1 MSLLAFGIN
10 HNTAD
15 ISVREKVAFNPEQL
29 RPALIEAKERAQLR
43 ELAVLS
49 TCNRTEFYCVSSTPD
64 QASDQLIEWLGNHRQ
79 IDPSELQKASYV
91 HQGSDA
97 LEHIMKV
104 AAGLDSMVLGEP
116 QILGQMKQA
125 YGYSQEASTVGE
137 HLNRIFQKTFLVA
150 KQVRTHTDIGRNPVS
165 VAYAAVHLAKRIF
178 SNPEK
183 SRALLIGAGETIEL
197 VGRHL
202 KEYGVTNLVV
212 ANRTLERGERLAQA
226 LDADAI
232 LLSDIPDQLVRSDIV
247 ISSTASTL
255 PLLGKGTVEAALK
268 KRKHK
273 PIFMVDLAV
282 PRDIEPQVGDLADIY
297 LYTVDDLHDVVQ
309 ANIKSREGA
318 ALEAEL
324 LIQSGVDDFI
334 RDHRGQE
341 AVGLIRSY
349 REASEKLRDEQLA
362 NAQRMLA
369 NGDDPQKVI
378 ETLAHRLTNKLIHHP
393 SIHLKKLG
401 TEGRIESLALAADLL
416 DLDLAESQQL
426 VNTLNFD

>member
-29 RPALIEAKERAQLR
+29 RSSLMDAKRSAQLQ

-49 TCNRTEFYCVSSTPD
+49 TCNRTEFYCVSNTPER
-64 QASDQLIEWLGNHRQ
+64 ASGRIIDWLGDHRQ
-79 IDPSELQKASYV
+79 IDQSELRKASYV
-91 HQGSDA
+91 HQGGDA

-104 AAGLDSMVLGEP
+104 ASGLDSMVLGEP

-125 YGYSQEASTVGE
+125 YTYSQEASTVGE
-137 HLNRIFQKTFLVA
+137 HLNRIFQRTFLVA
-150 KQVRTHTDIGRNPVS
+150 KQVRTHTDIGKNPVS

-183 SRALLIGAGETIEL
+183 NRALLIGAGETIEL

-212 ANRTLERGERLAQA
+212 ANRSKERGARLAEA
-226 LDADAI
+226 LGAESI
-232 LLSDIPDQLVRSDIV
+232 LLSEIPDQLIRSDMV

-255 PLLGKGTVEAALK
+255 PLIGKGTVEAALK
-268 KRKHK
+268 ARKHK

-309 ANIKSREGA
+309 ANVKNREGA

-324 LIQSGVDDFI
+324 LIRSGVDDFI
-334 RDHRGQE
+334 RDHRSQE
-341 AVGLIRSY
+341 AVGLVRSY
-349 REASEKLRDEQLA
+349 RSASEQLRDDQLQ
-362 NAQRMLA
+362 NAMKMLA
-369 NGDDPQKVI
+369 KGDDPQRVM
-378 ETLAHRLTNKLIHHP
+378 ETLANRLTNKLIHHP
-393 SIHLKKLG
+393 SIRLKQMG
-401 TEGRIESLALAADLL
+401 AEGRTDSLALAADLL
-416 DLDLAESQQL
+416 DLDLAESQQH

>member
-29 RPALIEAKERAQLR
+29 RLALVEAKNSAQLQ

-49 TCNRTEFYCVSSTPD
+49 TCNRTEFYCVSNTPER
-64 QASDQLIEWLGNHRQ
+64 ASDQLIDWLGDHRQ
-79 IDPSELQKASYV
+79 IEQSELQKASYV

-97 LEHIMKV
+97 LQHIMKV

-125 YGYSQEASTVGE
+125 YSYSQEASTVGE
-137 HLNRIFQKTFLVA
+137 HLNRIFQRTFLVA

-226 LDADAI
+226 LGADAI

-309 ANIKSREGA
+309 ANIKNREGA

-334 RDHRGQE
+334 REHRGKE
-341 AVGLIRSY
+341 AVGLIRCY
-349 REASEKLRDEQLA
+349 RSASEKLRDEQLE
-362 NAQRMLA
+362 NALRMLA
-369 NGDDPQKVI
+369 KGDDPQKVI
-378 ETLAHRLTNKLIHHP
+378 ETLANRLTNKLIHHP
-393 SIHLKKLG
+393 SIRLKELG
-401 TEGRIESLALAADLL
+401 AEGQNESLALAADLL
-416 DLDLAESQQL
+416 DLDLAVSQQL
-426 VNTLNFD
+426 VSTLKFD

>member
-29 RPALIEAKERAQLR
+29 RSALIEAKDCAQLQ

-49 TCNRTEFYCVSSTPD
+49 TCNRTEFYCVSKTPE
-64 QASDQLIEWLGNHRQ
+64 QASNQLIDWLGNHRQ
-79 IDPSELQKASYV
+79 ISQSELQKASYV
-91 HQGSDA
+91 HQGSEA
-97 LEHIMKV
+97 LQHIMKV

-125 YGYSQEASTVGE
+125 YSYSQEASTVGE

-212 ANRTLERGERLAQA
+212 ANRTLERGERLAEA
-226 LDADAI
+226 LGAKAI
-232 LLSDIPDQLVRSDIV
+232 LLSDIPDQLVNSDIV

-255 PLLGKGTVEAALK
+255 PLLGKGTVEVALK

-309 ANIKSREGA
+309 ANIKTREGA

-334 RDHRGQE
+334 RDHRSQE
-341 AVGLIRSY
+341 AVGLVRCYRS
-349 REASEKLRDEQLA
+349 ASEKLRDEQLESA
-362 NAQRMLA
+362 LKMLA
-369 NGDDPQKVI
+369 KGDDPQIVM
-378 ETLAHRLTNKLIHHP
+378 ETLAKRLTNKLIHQP
-393 SIHLKKLG
+393 SIRLKQLG
-401 TEGRIESLALAADLL
+401 AEGQNEALANAADLL
-416 DLDLAESQQL
+416 DLDLAVSQQL
-426 VNTLNFD
+426 VNTLKFD

>member
-29 RPALIEAKERAQLR
+29 RFALVEAKRSAELQ

-49 TCNRTEFYCVSSTPD
+49 TCNRTEFYCVSDVPE
-64 QASDQLIEWLGNHRQ
+64 QASARLINWLGDHRQ
-79 IDPSELQKASYV
+79 IERAQLQQASYV
-91 HQGSDA
+91 HQGSAA
-97 LEHIMKV
+97 LQHIMKV
-104 AAGLDSMVLGEP
+104 ASGLDSMVLGEP

-183 SRALLIGAGETIEL
+183 NRALLIGAGETIEL

-202 KEYGVTNLVV
+202 IEYGVTNLVV

-226 LDADAI
+226 LGAKAI
-232 LLSDIPDQLVRSDIV
+232 LLSDIPEQLVHSDIV

-268 KRKHK
+268 ARKHK

-282 PRDIEPQVGDLADIY
+282 PRDIEPQVGDLDDVY
-297 LYTVDDLHDVVQ
+297 LYTVDDLQDVVQ
-309 ANIKSREGA
+309 ANIKTREGA

-324 LIQSGVDDFI
+324 LIQSGVEDFI
-334 RDHRGQE
+334 RDHRSQE
-341 AVGLIRSY
+341 AVGLVRCHRS
-349 REASEKLRDEQLA
+349 ASEKLRDEQLQSA
-362 NAQRMLA
+362 LRMLA
-369 NGDDPQKVI
+369 KGDDPEKVLA
-378 ETLAHRLTNKLIHHP
+378 TLANRLTNKLIHHP
-393 SIHLKKLG
+393 SIRLKQLG
-401 TEGRIESLALAADLL
+401 AEGRDDSLIAAADLL
-416 DLDLAESQQL
+416 DLDIAESQQL
-426 VNTLNFD
+426 VNTLNFE

>member
-29 RPALIEAKERAQLR
+29 RSSLMDAKRSAKLQ

-49 TCNRTEFYCVSSTPD
+49 TCNRTEFYCVSDTPE
-64 QASDQLIEWLGNHRQ
+64 QASGQIIDWLGDHRQ
-79 IDPSELQKASYV
+79 IAQSELQKASYV
-91 HQGSDA
+91 HRGGDA

-104 AAGLDSMVLGEP
+104 ASGLDSMVLGEP

-125 YGYSQEASTVGE
+125 YTYSQEASTVGE
-137 HLNRIFQKTFLVA
+137 HLNRIFQRTFLVA

-183 SRALLIGAGETIEL
+183 NRALLIGAGETIEL

-212 ANRTLERGERLAQA
+212 ANRSKERGALLAEA
-226 LDADAI
+226 LGAESI
-232 LLSDIPDQLVRSDIV
+232 LLSEIPEQLIRSDMV

-255 PLLGKGTVEAALK
+255 PLIGKGTVEAALK
-268 KRKHK
+268 ARKHK

-309 ANIKSREGA
+309 ANVKNREGA

-324 LIQSGVDDFI
+324 LIRSGVDDFI
-334 RDHRGQE
+334 RDHRSQE
-341 AVGLIRSY
+341 AVGLVRGYRS
-349 REASEKLRDEQLA
+349 ASEKLRDEQLQ
-362 NAQRMLA
+362 NAMKMLA
-369 NGDDPQKVI
+369 KGDDPQRVM
-378 ETLAHRLTNKLIHHP
+378 ETLANRLTNKLIHHP
-393 SIHLKKLG
+393 SIRLKQMG
-401 TEGRIESLALAADLL
+401 AEGHTDSLALAADLL

-426 VNTLNFD
+426 GTTLNFD

>member
-29 RPALIEAKERAQLR
+29 RFALVEAKRSAELQ

-49 TCNRTEFYCVSSTPD
+49 TCNRTEFYCVSDVPE
-64 QASDQLIEWLGNHRQ
+64 QASARLINWLGDHRQ
-79 IDPSELQKASYV
+79 IERAQLQQASYV
-91 HQGSDA
+91 HQGSAA
-97 LEHIMKV
+97 LQHIMKV
-104 AAGLDSMVLGEP
+104 ASGLDSMVLGEP

-183 SRALLIGAGETIEL
+183 NRALLIGAGETIEL

-202 KEYGVTNLVV
+202 IEYGVTNLVV

-226 LDADAI
+226 LGAKAI
-232 LLSDIPDQLVRSDIV
+232 LLSDIPEQLVHSDIV

-268 KRKHK
+268 ARKHK

-282 PRDIEPQVGDLADIY
+282 PRDIEPQVGDLDDVY
-297 LYTVDDLHDVVQ
+297 LYTVDDLQDVVQ
-309 ANIKSREGA
+309 ANIKTREGA

-324 LIQSGVDDFI
+324 LIQSGVEDFI
-334 RDHRGQE
+334 RDHRSQE
-341 AVGLIRSY
+341 AVGLVRCYRS
-349 REASEKLRDEQLA
+349 ASEKLRDEQLQSA
-362 NAQRMLA
+362 LRMLA
-369 NGDDPQKVI
+369 KGDDPEKVLA
-378 ETLAHRLTNKLIHHP
+378 TLANRLTNKLIHHP
-393 SIHLKKLG
+393 SIRLKQLG
-401 TEGRIESLALAADLL
+401 AEGRDDSLIAAADLL
-416 DLDLAESQQL
+416 DLDIAESQQL
-426 VNTLNFD
+426 VNTLNFE